1 MALGNA
7 DPARIADRTAGQ
19 IPVGELEVLR
29 GRCPGSAS
37 VFGVHASGLAVAT
50 ACWLEVYLV
59 FTHILLQLLAQSS
72 TAFIFSFILQLPFL
86 SLMHRS
92 KKPKYIELYLATFEL
107 YLIKP
112 YYHHRVQPI
121 FTRPTSARHLAAL
134 VLLRRARETNEH
146 RTSQR

>member
-1 MALGNA
+1 M
-7 DPARIADRTAGQ
+7 
-19 IPVGELEVLR
+19 
-29 GRCPGSAS
+29 
-37 VFGVHASGLAVAT
+37 AVARVRLPFSGFMLLG
-50 ACWLEVYLV
+50 WRLRLHVGLKFIV

-72 TAFIFSFILQLPFL
+72 TAFIFSFIFSFIFQLPFL